1 MSGWGGGR
9 RWRRLA
15 LAALVPLLVAG
26 CGSPPPAPEVT
37 MTRGIAYTSGAEL
50 DVHARAGV
58 PGQPVFVLLHGCCG
72 SKDDLTPLAEAIAAR
87 GAVVFNANWTGVDR
101 GGGWPRSYQEAAC
114 AVRFA
119 RASAARFGGDPG
131 RIALLGWS
139 DGALLAAVVAVAG
152 NDLGDGCP
160 QHRVSALPD
169 VLIGVAGFYG
179 WPVAPGRA
187 VDPYYVNARTIRFFG
202 GTPAE
207 VPGAWAAGNPYTRL
221 GGNLRLEARLVAG
234 DADSLLADGRR
245 FLAALRRVG
254 YRASLRVTNEG
265 NHRTVVAPRLPA
277 GRQTVEE
284 AFAAATG
291 ATPPSGTSSNGQRH
305 KEGAVGSVRAW
316 TTYTE

>member
-9 RWRRLA
+9 RRRRLA

-26 CGSPPPAPEVT
+26 CGSPPAPEVT
-37 MTRGIAYTSGAEL
+37 MTRGIAYTSGVEL

-58 PGQPVFVLLHGCCG
+58 PRQPVLVLLHGCCG

-87 GAVVFNANWTGVDR
+87 GAVVFNANWTGADR

-131 RIALLGWS
+131 RVALLGWS

-152 NDLGDGCP
+152 NDLGGGCS
-160 QHRVSALPD
+160 QHRASALPD

-179 WPVAPGRA
+179 WPVAPGRV

-202 GTPAE
+202 GAPAE

-221 GGNLRLEARLVAG
+221 GGNRRLEARLVAG
-234 DADSLLADGRR
+234 DADSLLADSRR
-245 FLAALRRVG
+245 FLAALRRAG
-254 YRASLRVTNEG
+254 YRASLRVANEG

-277 GRQTVEE
+277 GRLTVEE

-291 ATPPSGTSSNGQRH
+291 ITPASGASSDGQR
-305 KEGAVGSVRAW
+305 R
-316 TTYTE
+316 

>member
-1 MSGWGGGR
+1 MSTSGGGR
-9 RWRRLA
+9 RRRRLA
-15 LAALVPLLVAG
+15 LAALVPLLVAA
-26 CGSPPPAPEVT
+26 CGSPPVPEVR
-37 MTRGIAYTSGAEL
+37 MTSGIAYTSGAEL
-50 DVHARAGV
+50 DVHARVGV
-58 PGQPVFVLLHGCCG
+58 SRQPVLVLLHGCCG

-139 DGALLAAVVAVAG
+139 DGAMLAAVVAVAG
-152 NDLGDGCP
+152 DDLGDRCP

-179 WPVAPGRA
+179 WPVAPGRV

-202 GTPAE
+202 GAPAE
-207 VPGAWAAGNPYTRL
+207 VPGAWAAGNPYIRL
-221 GGNLRLEARLVAG
+221 GGNRRLEVRLVVG
-234 DADSLLADGRR
+234 DADSLLADSRR

-254 YRASLRVTNEG
+254 YRASLRVTKEG
-265 NHRTVVAPRLPA
+265 DHRTVVVPRTPA
-277 GRQTVEE
+277 GRLTVEE

-291 ATPPSGTSSNGQRH
+291 TTPCVGCVVRRH
-305 KEGAVGSVRAW
+305 RR
-316 TTYTE
+316 

>member
-277 GRQTVEE
+277 GRLTVEE

-291 ATPPSGTSSNGQRH
+291 ATPPSGTSSNGQR
-305 KEGAVGSVRAW
+305 R
-316 TTYTE
+316 

>member
-1 MSGWGGGR
+1 MSGWGGGWGGGR
-9 RWRRLA
+9 RWHRLA

-58 PGQPVFVLLHGCCG
+58 PDQPVFVLLHGCCG

-87 GAVVFNANWTGVDR
+87 GAVVVNADWTGVDR

-187 VDPYYVNARTIRFFG
+187 VDPYYVNARAIRFFG

-245 FLAALRRVG
+245 FLAALQRVG
-254 YRASLRVTNEG
+254 YRASLRVVDEG

-277 GRQTVEE
+277 GRLTVEE

-291 ATPPSGTSSNGQRH
+291 ATPPSGTSSNGQR
-305 KEGAVGSVRAW
+305 R
-316 TTYTE
+316 

>member
-1 MSGWGGGR
+1 MSGWDDGR
-9 RWRRLA
+9 RRRRLV

-26 CGSPPPAPEVT
+26 CGSPPPASEVT
-37 MTRGIAYTSGAEL
+37 MVSGIAYTSGAEL

-58 PGQPVFVLLHGCCG
+58 ARQPVLVLLHGCCG

-87 GAVVFNANWTGVDR
+87 GAVVFNADWTGVDR

-152 NDLGDGCP
+152 DDLGDGCP

-179 WPVAPGRA
+179 WPVAPGR
-187 VDPYYVNARTIRFFG
+187 VVNPRYVNARTIRFFG
-202 GTPAE
+202 GPPAE
-207 VPGAWAAGNPYTRL
+207 VPRAWAAGNPYTRL
-221 GGNLRLEARLVAG
+221 GGNRRLEARLVAG
-234 DADSLLADGRR
+234 DADALLADGRR
-245 FLAALRRVG
+245 FLAALQRAG
-254 YRASLRVTNEG
+254 YGASLRVVDEG
-265 NHRTVVAPRLPA
+265 NHRTVVAPRTPP
-277 GRQTVEE
+277 GRLTVEE
-284 AFAAATG
+284 AFAAASG
-291 ATPPSGTSSNGQRH
+291 ATPASGTSSNGQR
-305 KEGAVGSVRAW
+305 R
-316 TTYTE
+316 